1 MPPHSPVCLTKSGHT
16 KVARRALDTD
26 SRAPSPA
33 TTTLPIASSSIDI
46 SCNMSSGMINTS
58 ADIDQKVP
66 EKGGTQNN
74 HCVAQ
79 NNNKVADPTMTGP
92 STSSTPAPLEVV
104 PAPDAFAEDMRLIAE
119 NRDREAYTRV
129 FRHFAPRLIEFSRRQ
144 MVSDQQA
151 MELVQETMLLIWKKA
166 HLYDPA
172 RASTTT
178 WVYRICRNLRFD
190 MLRKQLHL
198 KDEISAD
205 DLWPSLEEAGLI
217 TSNSSMVRKIEA
229 EQVLQYYLQLPPAQQ
244 EIVRMLYL
252 EEKSHQEV
260 ADELEIPLG
269 TVKSRI
275 RLAIN
280 RLKQYIDS
288 HD

>member
-1 MPPHSPVCLTKSGHT
+1 M
-16 KVARRALDTD
+16 
-26 SRAPSPA
+26 
-33 TTTLPIASSSIDI
+33 
-46 SCNMSSGMINTS
+46 S
-58 ADIDQKVP
+58 ADFDQNLP
-66 EKGGTQNN
+66 ENGVTEHN

-217 TSNSSMVRKIEA
+217 TSNTSMVRKIEA

>member
-1 MPPHSPVCLTKSGHT
+1 MPPHSPACLVKTAQT
-16 KVARRALDTD
+16 KVVKHTRDPINPDPMD
-26 SRAPSPA
+26 S
-33 TTTLPIASSSIDI
+33 
-46 SCNMSSGMINTS
+46 
-58 ADIDQKVP
+58 VP
-66 EKGGTQNN
+66 VT
-74 HCVAQ
+74 
-79 NNNKVADPTMTGP
+79 
-92 STSSTPAPLEVV
+92 
-104 PAPDAFAEDMRLIAE
+104 DAFAEDMRLIAE
-119 NRDREAYTRV
+119 ERDREAYTRV

-151 MELVQETMLLIWKKA
+151 MELVQETMLLIWRKA
-166 HLYDPA
+166 HLYDPT

-217 TSNSSMVRKIEA
+217 TSSANMVHKIEA
-229 EQVLQYYLQLPPAQQ
+229 EQVLQYYLQLPPTQQ